1 MALLQSSALCIS
13 PLQAPGTGPS
23 RVQCAVYIPFTDTR
37 NWPFSRPVRCV
48 YPPYR
53 YLELA
58 LLQASALYISPLQIP
73 VTGPSP
79 VQCAVYIPLTDTWKW
94 PFSIPVRCIY
104 PPYRYLGVALLQS
117 SALYISPYRYLE
129 LTLVQSSALYISPL
143 LIPGSGPSPIQCAV
157 YIPLQIPGTG
167 LLQPSALYIS
177 LLQIPRIGHFS
188 SPVRCVY
195 PPYRCLDLALL
206 QSSALYIF
214 PLQIPGTGPSP
225 VQCAV
230 YIPLTDTWKWPFSN
244 PSFFFHWRYSPG
256 WASAS
261 FKSFFHPFRFRAVT
275 V

>member
-1 MALLQSSALCIS
+1 MLLSSSKQIL
-13 PLQAPGTGPS
+13 GTGPS
-23 RVQCAVYIPFTDTR
+23 PVKCPVYIPLTDTW
-37 NWPFSRPVRCV
+37 NWPFSSQVRYI
-48 YPPYR
+48 YPPYG
-53 YLELA
+53 YLEVD
-58 LLQASALYISPLQIP
+58 LLQSRAPYISPIQIP
-73 VTGPSP
+73 GSCPSP
-79 VQCAVYIPLTDTWKW
+79 VQCAVYIPL
-94 PFSIPVRCIY
+94 
-104 PPYRYLGVALLQS
+104 
-117 SALYISPYRYLE
+117 
-129 LTLVQSSALYISPL
+129 
-143 LIPGSGPSPIQCAV
+143 
-157 YIPLQIPGTG
+157 QIRGTG